1 MYLQL
6 LIVGI
11 AMGMIYALLA
21 LGIVLLVR
29 AVGVLNFA
37 EGQLFMLGAYVTYAL
52 TYQAGLPLYAMLII
66 AIVIFAL
73 FGVLFMFS
81 VYWPLRKSTWGA
93 TVIISCLGAATVIKE
108 VAKLIW
114 GSNPLVY
121 EPLVKGTITIAGAK
135 LEYQYLFIIAIC
147 IVMIIGVELL
157 FEKLYVGRIMQAAA
171 QNKYAAELLGIAT
184 IVTVAVTY
192 ALSTT
197 LVGIGGWLV
206 APLFLVSTSL
216 GDILLKGFAGMV
228 IGGYGSIK
236 GAVIG
241 SILVGI
247 VESFSAL
254 ITTTY
259 KNAIVFLLLIVFL
272 IVKPKGLFSS
282 KISEKA

>member
-73 FGVLFMFS
+73 FGVRFMFS

-216 GDILLKGFAGMV
+216 GDLLLKGFAGMV

>member
-93 TVIISCLGAATVIKE
+93 TVIISCLGAAPVIKE

-135 LEYQYLFIIAIC
+135 LAYQYLFIIAIC

-216 GDILLKGFAGMV
+216 GDLLLKGFAGMV